1 MPLFHYKAITPQG
14 EFLEQDI
21 TCENEHAV
29 IINIREAGQIPVQV
43 VQVRSGSLSK
53 LLKFKFRGQKKISS
67 RGILEFTQELASL
80 LEADIPLD
88 RCLAIMNE
96 IRDDASGAGLVTD
109 IQQAVRSGQSLS
121 QALEAQQGVFPK
133 FYVSMIRTAE
143 SSGDLSGGLQK
154 LLEYMERSS
163 ALRDQVISAMIY
175 PAILAVVSLLSL
187 VLILTYVVPQFATM
201 FEDMGT
207 ALPMVTRMVLNVST
221 FAQDW
226 GVLVLFILVIA
237 AFLLRRLL
245 ARPDMRRYFDKK
257 ILTVPLVGELV
268 AKLEVARFSRSLGT
282 LLEGGVPLLPSLA
295 TSAAVLG
302 NQVLAEAVQVASQS
316 VSAGK
321 RLVDPL
327 VATGAFPKLALQ
339 MIKVGEET
347 GNLHGMLLKVA
358 DVYDREV
365 TVATQRLL
373 ALLEPL
379 MIVLLGIAVAFI
391 VLSVLVGIT
400 SVNDLPL

>member
-14 EFLEQDI
+14 EVLEQDI

-53 LLKFKFRGQKKISS
+53 LLKFKFRRQKKISS

-163 ALRDQVISAMIY
+163 ALRDQVVSAMIY

-268 AKLEVARFSRSLGT
+268 AKLEIARFSRSLGT

-295 TSAAVLG
+295 TATAVLG

>member
-1 MPLFHYKAITPQG
+1 MPLFHYKAVTPEG
-14 EFLEQDI
+14 DVLEQEI
-21 TCENEHAV
+21 TCEDEHAV
-29 IINIREAGQIPVQV
+29 IISIREAGQIPVQV
-43 VQVRSGSLSK
+43 VQVRAGSLST
-53 LLKFKFRGQKKISS
+53 LFKFKIRGRKKIGARS
-67 RGILEFTQELASL
+67 ILEFTQELTSL

-96 IRDDASGAGLVTD
+96 IRDDSSESGLVTD

-163 ALRDQVISAMIY
+163 ALRDQVVSAMIY

-207 ALPMVTRMVLNVST
+207 ALPTVTRIVLNVST

-226 GVLVLFILVIA
+226 GALVLFILVIA
-237 AFLLRRLL
+237 ALLLRRLL
-245 ARPDMRRYFDKK
+245 VRPDARRYFDKK
-257 ILTVPLVGELV
+257 ILRVPLIGELI

-282 LLEGGVPLLPSLA
+282 MLEGGVPLLPSLA
-295 TSAAVLG
+295 TASAVLG

-316 VSAGK
+316 VSSGK

-365 TVATQRLL
+365 TMATQRLL

>member
-1 MPLFHYKAITPQG
+1 MPLFHYKAVSPNG
-14 EFLEQDI
+14 DVLEQEISCDS
-21 TCENEHAV
+21 EHEV
-29 IINIREAGQIPVQV
+29 IVSIREAGQIPVQV
-43 VQVRSGSLSK
+43 VQIRAGALAT
-53 LLKFKFRGQKKISS
+53 LLRFKPRVKKKIGT

-96 IRDDASGAGLVTD
+96 IRDASSGAGLITD
-109 IQQAVRSGQSLS
+109 VQNAVRSGQSLS
-121 QALEAQQGVFPK
+121 QALEEQQGVFPK
-133 FYVSMIRTAE
+133 FYVSMIKTAE
-143 SSGDLSGGLQK
+143 ASGDLSGGLQR
-154 LLEYMERSS
+154 LLEYMERSN
-163 ALRDQVISAMIY
+163 ALREQVVSAMIY
-175 PAILAVVSLLSL
+175 PAILAFVATMSL

-201 FEDMGT
+201 FEDMGE
-207 ALPMVTRMVLNVST
+207 ALPFVTRIVLAAST

-226 GVLVLFILVIA
+226 GVLVLIILVVVF
-237 AFLLRRLL
+237 FLLRRLL
-245 ARPDMRRYFDKK
+245 ARPESRRYFDRK
-257 ILTVPLVGELV
+257 ILKVPMIGELI

-282 LLEGGVPLLPSLA
+282 MLEGGVPLLPSLKTA
-295 TSAAVLG
+295 TAVLG
-302 NQVLAEAVQVASQS
+302 NQVLADAVQVAAQS

-358 DVYDREV
+358 NVYDREV